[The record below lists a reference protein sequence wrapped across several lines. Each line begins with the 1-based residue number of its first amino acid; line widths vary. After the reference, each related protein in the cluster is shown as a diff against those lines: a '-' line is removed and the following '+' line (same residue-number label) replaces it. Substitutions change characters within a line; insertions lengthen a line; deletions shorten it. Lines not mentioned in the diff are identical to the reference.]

1 MLISLEQTAAS
12 DLGEHYFEHSC
23 VEVEVSKLL
32 PVKMEEEEH
41 KVRTVAFQITPSHV
55 DRIITMLSP
64 EDQSLEEQA
73 SVEQVIMKDS
83 IILKSIPE
91 LGHTEG
97 MSLFLK
103 EYLGDQFK
111 ISKTSKLLYFPFCP
125 HSSSQADTTFYHTV
139 KNLFSELV

>member
-41 KVRTVAFQITPSHV
+41 KVRTVAFQMTPSHA

-73 SVEQVIMKDS
+73 SVEQELFVIMKDS
-83 IILKSIPE
+83 IILKSMPE
-91 LGHTEG
+91 LGHTRY
-97 MSLFLK
+97 FLK
-103 EYLGDQFK
+103 NTSV
-111 ISKTSKLLYFPFCP
+111 ISLKYRRHLNYCIFHSAHIHLHKQTP
-125 HSSSQADTTFYHTV
+125 HSTTV